1 VGTTMK
7 EPDQPFTSRPFAPSP
22 HPLNYE
28 GKPRRVGLEIEFGG
42 ISARDGAGMVRKLFG
57 GTIEIEDEHRF
68 HIRDTELGDFVSEL
82 DMQYAHRSEENR
94 REAESNLEAKA
105 RKILGDVSAV
115 IAPSEIV
122 CPPID
127 IGSLYRLDELVQKLG
142 ESGAKGTSESPFY
155 AFGLQLNP
163 EIASKGAEYIASVL
177 KAYVMLSDWL
187 RAVIKPDLTRKV
199 VSFADPFPRDYAV
212 KIVDTDYW
220 PDIRTLIDDYLDAN
234 PTRNRELDMLPLFS
248 WLDEERVGAAVN
260 DPLVNARPAF
270 HYRLP
275 NAHLGETG
283 WGIVADWNRWC
294 VVERLADDKNRL
306 AAMGAAFTEN
316 RNRSF
321 AENWALRSTDWLL
334 A

>member
-1 VGTTMK
+1 
-7 EPDQPFTSRPFAPSP
+7 
-22 HPLNYE
+22 
-28 GKPRRVGLEIEFGG
+28 VGLEIEFGG

-57 GTIEIEDEHRF
+57 GTIEMEDEHRF

-94 REAESNLEAKA
+94 NEPESDLGIKA

-127 IGSLYRLDELVQKLG
+127 IGSLSRLEGLVQQLG
-142 ESGAKGTSESPFY
+142 KSGAKGTSENPFY
-155 AFGLQLNP
+155 AFGFQLNP
-163 EIASKGAEYIASVL
+163 EIASKGADYVVSVL

-199 VSFADPFPRDYAV
+199 ISFADPFPSDYAL
-212 KIVDTDYW
+212 KIVDSNYW
-220 PDIRTLIDDYLDAN
+220 PDMPTLIDDYLFAN

-275 NAHLGETG
+275 NANLGEAS
-283 WGIVADWNRWC
+283 WGIAADWNRWC
-294 VVERLADDKNRL
+294 VVERLAEDKNRL
-306 AAMGAAFTEN
+306 TAMGAAFTAN

-321 AENWALRSTDWLL
+321 AEKWALRSTDWLL